1 MAIYKTISVPAS
13 ETRYKVVPAYIG
25 ISGSELD
32 QGTGNV
38 SISPVYRLVDENG
51 DPILDGDGK
60 FQYRGADGESIMD
73 SVEEIV
79 GLEFGGITGAQV
91 LNWIAAYFDAKLG
104 PAESPS
110 AESSEETPTE
120 EESE

>member
-25 ISGSELD
+25 ISGNELD
-32 QGTGNV
+32 QGSGRVTV
-38 SISPVYRLVDENG
+38 SPVYRLVDENG
-51 DPILDGDGK
+51 DPIPDGEGK

-104 PAESPS
+104 PEEAPAAET
-110 AESSEETPTE
+110 SEETPTE